1 MAGEPSLKT
10 RALNYLA
17 RREHSRLELE
27 KKLASHAQ
35 TPTEL
40 SAVLDALEQRG
51 FLSAQRMVEQ
61 VVHVRRNKFGSQ
73 RIAYE
78 LREKGIAEDLIAAAL
93 PELKETE
100 LDAAREVWQKKFGA
114 LPQDAG
120 EKARQMRFL
129 QSRGFRFDVIFQ
141 VLRQSTSNK
150 DESF

>member
-27 KKLASHAQ
+27 KKLAPHAQ

-61 VVHVRRNKFGSQ
+61 VLHVRRNRFGSR
-73 RIAYE
+73 RIVYE

-100 LDAAREVWQKKFGA
+100 LDAAREVWHKKFRA
-114 LPQDAG
+114 LPADAT
-120 EKARQMRFL
+120 ERSRQMRFL
-129 QSRGFRFDVIFQ
+129 LGRGFALEVIRR
-141 VLRQSTSNK
+141 VLLPL
-150 DESF
+150 DE